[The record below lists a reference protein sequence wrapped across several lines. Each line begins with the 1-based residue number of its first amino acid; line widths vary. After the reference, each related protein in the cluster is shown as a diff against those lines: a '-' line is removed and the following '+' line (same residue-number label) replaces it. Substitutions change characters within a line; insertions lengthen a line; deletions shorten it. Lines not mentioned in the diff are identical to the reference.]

1 MKNIYFK
8 DVKLGV
14 FVLSGLLLLILLLY
28 MIGRN
33 RNMFGSNFNLRAR
46 FENVQG
52 LKAGNNVRFSGIDI
66 GTVKEVKIINDTLM
80 EVEMIIDKKVKNI
93 LKKNAIVS
101 ITTDGLV
108 GNKIVNITAVKSP
121 SLYAEENDI
130 LPSKKSI
137 DTDVMLR
144 TLSKT
149 NNDIAEIAN
158 NLKLTINKLNSS
170 EGLWTLLNDKTISKN
185 IVNAFAEVNSASNN
199 INNISRD
206 IRIITKDIKK
216 GKGTIG
222 KLIRDTLLS
231 KAIEESVNNIK
242 NAGVNI
248 LKLSSDL
255 DNTVLN
261 IDTIIN
267 NGEGTVHA
275 LMKDSG
281 IVIKINK
288 SLDNIQEG
296 SKGFS
301 DNMNAL
307 KHNILFRGYFRKL
320 EKSRQKQ

>member
-170 EGLWTLLNDKTISKN
+170 EGLWNLLNDKTISKN

>member
-1 MKNIYFK
+1 MKNIFFK
-8 DVKLGV
+8 NVKLGV

-185 IVNAFAEVNSASNN
+185 IDNALAEVNSASNN

-206 IRIITKDIKK
+206 IRTITKDIKK

-231 KAIEESVNNIK
+231 KTIEEAVNNIK

>member
-1 MKNIYFK
+1 MKNNFLK
-8 DVKLGV
+8 DVKLGL
-14 FVLSGLLLLILLLY
+14 FVLSGLLLLIFLLY

-33 RNMFGSNFNLRAR
+33 RNMFGSNFNLSAR

-52 LKAGNNVRFSGIDI
+52 LKAGNNIRFSGIDI
-66 GTVKEVKIINDTLM
+66 GTVKGVKIINDTLM
-80 EVEMIIDKKVKNI
+80 EVEMIIDKKVKNV

-137 DTDVMLR
+137 DTDEMLR

-149 NNDIAEIAN
+149 NNDVAVIAN
-158 NLKLTINKLNSS
+158 DLKIKINKLNTSQ
-170 EGLWTLLNDKTISKN
+170 GLWTLLSDKSITKN
-185 IVNAFAEVNSASNN
+185 IKNAVVEFNSASNN
-199 INNISRD
+199 INNISKD
-206 IRIITKDIKK
+206 IRTLTNDIKN

-222 KLIRDTLLS
+222 KLIRDTLLPKS
-231 KAIEESVNNIK
+231 IDEAVMNIK
-242 NAGVNI
+242 IAGVNI
-248 LKLSSDL
+248 VKLSSDL
-255 DNTVLN
+255 NKTVLN
-261 IDTIIN
+261 IDTMIN
-267 NGEGTVHA
+267 DGEGTVHA

-307 KHNILFRGYFRKL
+307 KHNFLFRGYFRKI
-320 EKSRQKQ
+320 EKSKQK